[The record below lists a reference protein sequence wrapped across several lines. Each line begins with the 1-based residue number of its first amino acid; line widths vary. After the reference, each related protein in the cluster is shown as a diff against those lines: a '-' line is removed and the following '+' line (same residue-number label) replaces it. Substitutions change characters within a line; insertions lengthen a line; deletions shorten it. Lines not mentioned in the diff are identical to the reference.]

1 MIQSLI
7 DDAFELFGG
16 MTAWEIIKEIVPTVI
31 CCLMMC
37 GLAVLL
43 L

>member
-16 MTAWEIIKEIVPTVI
+16 MTAWEIVKEIVPTVI
-31 CCLMMC
+31 CFLMMC
-37 GLAVLL
+37 GLTVLL